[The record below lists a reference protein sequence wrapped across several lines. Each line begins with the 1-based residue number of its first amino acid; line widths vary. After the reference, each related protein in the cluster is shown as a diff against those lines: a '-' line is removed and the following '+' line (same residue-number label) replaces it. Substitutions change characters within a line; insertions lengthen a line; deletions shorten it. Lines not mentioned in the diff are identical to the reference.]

1 MRKLIFDTDFLS
13 KPCKDATLKEGKE
26 IAISLREELKRH
38 KAIGIAA
45 NQIGI
50 QKRVCLI
57 NVEREIILINPKI
70 IIGEGE
76 IIYVEAC
83 LSFPKKNI
91 MTKRFANITVKA
103 DNHAEELNFSAANL
117 LECVCVQHEIDH
129 LNGIT
134 MFDRQRK
141 KKNYL
146 YK

>member
-13 KPCKDATLKEGKE
+13 KSCKDATLEEGKE
-26 IAISLREELKRH
+26 IAIALREELKRH
-38 KAIGIAA
+38 QAIGIAA

-57 NVEREIILINPKI
+57 NVGREIILINPKI
-70 IIGEGE
+70 IKSSGE
-76 IIYVEAC
+76 IGYVEAC
-83 LSFPKKNI
+83 LSFPAKNI
-91 MTKRFANITVKA
+91 MTRRFATIVVKA
-103 DNHAEELNFSAANL
+103 DNHEEELNFSTNNL

-134 MFDRQRK
+134 MFDRQHK